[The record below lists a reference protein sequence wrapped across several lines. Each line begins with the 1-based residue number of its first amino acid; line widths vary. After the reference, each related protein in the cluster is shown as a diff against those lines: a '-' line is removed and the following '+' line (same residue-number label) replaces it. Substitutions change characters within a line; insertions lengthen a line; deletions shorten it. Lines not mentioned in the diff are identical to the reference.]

1 MTTGHA
7 GSAAQAAAA
16 PPAPAVPLS
25 RNRDY
30 RLLWCGRAVSEF
42 GVSATTIAFPLLV
55 LAITGSAATSGLVL
69 GTIAAAQLLAGLPA
83 GALVD
88 RWNRKKVML
97 CCEATQATAAA
108 SLVAAVWWDVATA
121 PHLLAVAAVFG
132 VCAAL
137 FEPAEDASLPNI
149 VADDQ
154 LPTAVAMNSAR
165 GNLGHLSGTAAGGFL
180 FAVGRFV
187 PFVADMVAH
196 LVALLALAFVRLP
209 PRRVRPEARERLDR
223 EIMAG
228 LAWVWRHRHIRVTAL
243 CAVVLNLFFSAF
255 YLVIIVLARDRGVPA
270 GEIGVMAAML
280 GVGGIAGAL
289 VAPYLQSR
297 VSPYVSIA
305 GVFWA
310 LTALTPLAV
319 FVHNGYVMGA
329 LFFAMALLPPTANTT
344 IMTEQLLLTPDEL
357 RGRLSGVITLITG
370 VAGAVG
376 PMLGGVLTE
385 LVPGATAVLV
395 CAGGIAAVT
404 ALVTVNATLRRFP
417 RRRPGDAVETV
428 AAEPSG

>member
-1 MTTGHA
+1 MTAETTQGA
-7 GSAAQAAAA
+7 E
-16 PPAPAVPLS
+16 PAVPLS

-30 RLLWCGRAVSEF
+30 RLLWGGRAVSDL

-55 LAITGSAATSGLVL
+55 LAITGSAAMSGIVV
-69 GTIAAAQLLAGLPA
+69 GTIAAAQLIAGLPA

-97 CCEATQATAAA
+97 GCEAAQAIAAA
-108 SLVAAVWWDVATA
+108 SLVASVWWDVVTA
-121 PHLLAVAAVFG
+121 AQLVAVAAVIG
-132 VCAAL
+132 CCAAL

-149 VADDQ
+149 VPDEQ
-154 LPTAVAMNSAR
+154 LSTAVAMNSAR
-165 GNLGHLSGTAAGGFL
+165 SNLGHLSGTAAGGFL

-187 PFVADMVAH
+187 PFAADMIAH
-196 LVALLALAFVRLP
+196 LTALVALAFVRLP
-209 PRRVRPEARERLDR
+209 PRRVAAESRERLDR

-255 YLVIIVLARDRGVPA
+255 YLVVIVLTRTRGVPA

-280 GVGGIAGAL
+280 GVGGIVGSL

-297 VSPYVSIA
+297 ITPYLSIA

-310 LTALTPLAV
+310 LTLLTPMAV
-319 FVHNGYVMGA
+319 FVHNGYLMGA

-357 RGRLSGVITLITG
+357 RGRLSGVVGLLTG

-376 PMLGGVLTE
+376 PMLGGVLTAA
-385 LVPGATAVLV
+385 VSGGTAVLV

-417 RRRPGDAVETV
+417 RRRPGAVEMVV
-428 AAEPSG
+428 AETS